1 MNLIQRFDIF
11 GSFRPLMFIHVF
23 LSFQLREAQTRLE
36 ELSNQNKHLQN
47 RIDKMK
53 QARALASQ

>member
-1 MNLIQRFDIF
+1 
-11 GSFRPLMFIHVF
+11 MFIHVF
-23 LSFQLREAQTRLE
+23 LLFQLREAQTRLE